1 MFTCDCLMS
10 ILKMYVEK
18 AELREQDL
26 KMRWKYDFLLEDEKI
41 GEVLVINDHRGE
53 DVFSN
58 IAIRMKLSRITS
70 D

>member
-1 MFTCDCLMS
+1 
-10 ILKMYVEK
+10 
-18 AELREQDL
+18 
-26 KMRWKYDFLLEDEKI
+26 MRWKYDFLLEDEKI